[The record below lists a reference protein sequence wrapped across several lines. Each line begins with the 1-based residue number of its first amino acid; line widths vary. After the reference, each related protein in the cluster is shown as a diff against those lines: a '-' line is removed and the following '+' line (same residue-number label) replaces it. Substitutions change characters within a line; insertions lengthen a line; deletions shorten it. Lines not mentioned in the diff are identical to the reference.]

1 MVFEFIRECFPTT
14 ISIIWKNRFQIFCK
28 IFVATRWSALHRLLY
43 FLPNM
48 IGRNGL
54 VFATVV
60 YALEF
65 HQNQKLVLHELG
77 GGIFDLNCQNK
88 LTKKK
93 RKQKQKRKSSPPPT
107 FFMYVNVILAISIYM
122 YLIRNWRSLRVCYLP
137 AGKWLLSPFL
147 HHVCLCVRQEKKSG
161 PIGLIVQ
168 LLFSVSYYKKVLLKW
183 KNDQNFDLKRKSNW
197 NENLCLLV

>member
-65 HQNQKLVLHELG
+65 HQKQKLVLHELG

-88 LTKKK
+88 LTKKRENK
-93 RKQKQKRKSSPPPT
+93 NKKEIPPPPPPPYI
-107 FFMYVNVILAISIYM
+107 FYVRKRNFSYIYI
-122 YLIRNWRSLRVCYLP
+122 Y
-137 AGKWLLSPFL
+137 
-147 HHVCLCVRQEKKSG
+147 
-161 PIGLIVQ
+161 
-168 LLFSVSYYKKVLLKW
+168 VSYQKLTFSPCVLLTC
-183 KNDQNFDLKRKSNW
+183 REMAS
-197 NENLCLLV
+197 

>member
-77 GGIFDLNCQNK
+77 GGIFDLNCHNK

-93 RKQKQKRKSSPPPT
+93 RKQKQKRKSSPPYI
-107 FFMYVNVILAISIYM
+107 FYVRKRNFSYIYI
-122 YLIRNWRSLRVCYLP
+122 Y
-137 AGKWLLSPFL
+137 
-147 HHVCLCVRQEKKSG
+147 
-161 PIGLIVQ
+161 
-168 LLFSVSYYKKVLLKW
+168 VSYQKLTFSTCVLLTC
-183 KNDQNFDLKRKSNW
+183 REMAS
-197 NENLCLLV
+197 